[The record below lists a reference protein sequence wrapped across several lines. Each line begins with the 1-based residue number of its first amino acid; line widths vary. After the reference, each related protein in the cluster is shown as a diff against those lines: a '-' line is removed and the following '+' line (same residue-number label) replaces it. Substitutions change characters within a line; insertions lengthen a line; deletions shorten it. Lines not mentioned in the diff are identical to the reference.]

1 MDMVGGGVKK
11 MSVQTLAVDSI
22 RERGVKV
29 LTREL
34 GAAGMVQFMQQ
45 LQSGKGDY
53 TKDRHKILGGLK
65 VSQVVA
71 EIRRHRSK

>member
-1 MDMVGGGVKK
+1 MVGGSVKK

-34 GAAGMVQFMQQ
+34 GAAGMVQFMQH
-45 LQSGKGDY
+45 SRAGKATIPRTVTRFLAD
-53 TKDRHKILGGLK
+53 
-65 VSQVVA
+65 
-71 EIRRHRSK
+71 